1 MNGWENLWALVPIA
15 TFGLVVAGMRR
26 GGETWS
32 GVVARAA
39 VLWVLLAWSGANL
52 LGLFAALRPGPLRIF
67 WLVAAGAAFFWAR
80 SRAGGGPGPRGPWR
94 RAGSGR
100 WWRECWFCSG

>member
-1 MNGWENLWALVPIA
+1 VNGWENLWALVPIA

-80 SRAGGGPGPRGPWR
+80 SRARGRARAAGPV
-94 RAGSGR
+94 ASG
-100 WWRECWFCSG
+100 WECGRSSVST